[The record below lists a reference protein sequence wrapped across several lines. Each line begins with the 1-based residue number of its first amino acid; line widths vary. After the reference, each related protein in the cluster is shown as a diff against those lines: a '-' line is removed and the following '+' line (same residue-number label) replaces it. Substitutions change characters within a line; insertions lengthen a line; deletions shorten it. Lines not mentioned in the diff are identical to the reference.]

1 MLSSLRGPWL
11 NCTTWSGGV
20 TAFPQWAFKGQSWPF
35 SPPAFQNVSPAFPQA
50 SQAAHRCLQQVIIS
64 LALLSPRPHGPF
76 LEEPA
81 MGVGLLRPG
90 IHFPFCKF
98 MVSSLSA
105 SRELSR
111 GDERASSESTS
122 AHSRPYGSET
132 QIDLRAGVP
141 HVTLESGEKSKNID
155 TKSPVTPNPA
165 TTKEAK
171 HKAGKIQPS
180 PCCRV
185 RVQH

>member
-90 IHFPFCKF
+90 IYFPFCKF

-105 SRELSR
+105 SRAEKAMAPHSGTLAWRIPWSEEPGGLQSMGSPAKSQTLLSR
-111 GDERASSESTS
+111 APWGRLPPCRQS
-122 AHSRPYGSET
+122 
-132 QIDLRAGVP
+132 
-141 HVTLESGEKSKNID
+141 
-155 TKSPVTPNPA
+155 
-165 TTKEAK
+165 
-171 HKAGKIQPS
+171 QPS
-180 PCCRV
+180 LRGPRTSGS
-185 RVQH
+185 

>member
-90 IHFPFCKF
+90 IYFPFCKF

-132 QIDLRAGVP
+132 QIDLLAGVP